1 MSVSHGTW
9 CFIEKENG
17 TVAGP
22 GQGSGGPGLPLFLD
36 QNEAPRTEKKLFWGR
51 PPTPYLRV
59 WMTPPPPPLS
69 GGLNP
74 PLRYWHGVEITEVR
88 NWQDCREKGEWCGI
102 WTHLL
107 DFVRFSK
114 SLPHNYWWRFNSF
127 FVFLAWTYFSLNV
140 FALLNKQLLYNIE
153 QFFFHNF
160 IVFISLFV
168 GNRRSGIEKNDVS
181 YVLNKDF
188 RLSSLL
194 TDAAAEALAR
204 KRETNAAQ

>member
-17 TVAGP
+17 TVADPGEGP
-22 GQGSGGPGLPLFLD
+22 GGSGPPLIFRPKWGPEDRKKTFL
-36 QNEAPRTEKKLFWGR
+36 R
-51 PPTPYLRV
+51 
-59 WMTPPPPPLS
+59 PPPPPLIS
-69 GGLNP
+69 GSRWRPPPPLYGGLNP